1 MPPAE
6 DCDRNKQHVI
16 LATYR
21 CFKRY
26 GIDGTTQKRIAQ
38 EACLT
43 PRSIQRYFKDRD
55 ELTLETT
62 IYMLRLYD
70 DYVHAYIARKKQPG
84 MTALDEVLLYLECQ
98 KEIYLERPGF
108 FLLLNEM
115 DVYYK
120 RHKLHYKA
128 LVPKLKQQETMRP
141 FLQSILER
149 GAAEGSIRPLMAV
162 EELRELIIATYTG
175 IFYHFTSLHLETCL
189 EERRREVT
197 IIDTYIRYLESVL
210 LVREI

>member
-1 MPPAE
+1 MPTEE

-141 FLQSILER
+141 FLQSILSVGLPR
-149 GAAEGSIRPLMAV
+149 AVSGRSWRSRSCGSSSLRRIQEYFTILPRCIWRLVWRNAV
-162 EELRELIIATYTG
+162 G
-175 IFYHFTSLHLETCL
+175 K
-189 EERRREVT
+189 
-197 IIDTYIRYLESVL
+197 
-210 LVREI
+210 